1 MADNP
6 PPRTRHY
13 ATIGIDD
20 VFLEPVAHPLPKS
33 YLQDLLDNNGD
44 ADKQGADQ
52 PFVSFE
58 IIGTIKETPEDFCV
72 REIAKKGRTIPGI
85 SSHKEKQAF
94 QVADILSITI
104 TGDDNQN
111 GGRQQQKNSQENGLS
126 DDENQKITVQTTGM
140 TIGSIPQEKVTDQQT
155 DEKDDAAKQQT
166 ELKQIQATKDDTTEL
181 TKANALSSCELIE
194 EVFLEL
200 LPGDDKGKVTS
211 LMKALHS
218 LEKTSIKRMAT
229 IADPAAEIE
238 EPNKISEVFIPRIP
252 PDFSHLETPGR
263 LSGVDRRAFHEAFRL
278 TFPLLK
284 CETLPENDSQLRVTA
299 DNFFDDLIP
308 YLCNP
313 QEDLPIFYRF
323 HKRGCV
329 PPPHQLGKGENVQY
343 HKKGGKRKRDRDR
356 DLPDNPTTTG
366 EPILRLKPDL
376 SKDDRRPI
384 HRIIAQKNRAFQTRT
399 LSNHPL
405 DPTKKDV
412 TTSAIQVHWALAALK
427 RASKKLKT
435 GKIGR
440 NNPPTPCK
448 DFLDPTPNT
457 ICVLRKRG
465 KEHLTAITALCSAIK
480 CRTGD
485 VGLAGIK
492 DMRAVTYQFCTLRN
506 VGVGRLKRAIPLLQ
520 GGGIEIGTMR
530 KVGFMLQNGDL
541 QGNRFVITLKGVK
554 RVHVEWDE
562 SDKLIETFRS
572 CEKAHIREMFERVQR
587 SGFIN
592 YYGEQRVGAPGKAA
606 EVGVRTVD
614 VGRAMLQGDFASAID
629 LLMTGRTILHSRDVQ
644 ANPAELKV
652 RAVWKESKV
661 GSETLGDPAAT
672 LKAFPRNESM
682 PRERAV
688 MKGLQR
694 YGRAEPLAAIQCLPH
709 NVRRFWLNA
718 YQSGIWNAMASAR
731 LLRLGSNGPVIGDLF
746 MENGAAGINDVQVVD
761 SENISSVS
769 LDRVVLPLPGYGVI
783 YPANEIGDAY
793 KLVLQKDSVSFEKKG
808 PDEGTAKGAYRHLIA
823 RAENMDLAFPD
834 DGNDALCTSSFTVSF
849 DLPAG
854 SYATMLLRELMLKTV
869 VRD

>member
-6 PPRTRHY
+6 LPKPRHY

-44 ADKQGADQ
+44 NNKQGAAFQQ
-52 PFVSFE
+52 PFISSE

-72 REIAKKGRTIPGI
+72 REIAKKGRVIPGM
-85 SSHKEKQAF
+85 SSQEEKQAF
-94 QVADILSITI
+94 QVADIIPISYT
-104 TGDDNQN
+104 DDNQN
-111 GGRQQQKNSQENGLS
+111 GGRQQQKNREEKGIS
-126 DDENQKITVQTTGM
+126 DGENQKILVHTTGM
-140 TIGSIPQEKVTDQQT
+140 AVDNNPHDKLTDQQT
-155 DEKDDAAKQQT
+155 DEKDDATKQHT
-166 ELKQIQATKDDTTEL
+166 ELKQSLATIDENTESKTTNE
-181 TKANALSSCELIE
+181 LSSSELIE
-194 EVFLEL
+194 EAFLEL
-200 LPGDDKGKVTS
+200 LQGRDKGKVTG
-211 LMKALHS
+211 LMTELQS
-218 LEKTSIKRMAT
+218 LEKASIERMAT
-229 IADPAAEIE
+229 ISNSAAVTE
-238 EPNKISEVFIPRIP
+238 ESNKISEVFIPRIP
-252 PDFSHLETPGR
+252 PDFSYLEVPGR

-284 CETLPENDSQLRVTA
+284 CETLPENDSNLRVTA
-299 DNFFDDLIP
+299 DDFFDDLIP
-308 YLCNP
+308 LLYNP

-323 HKRGCV
+323 HKRGCI
-329 PPPHQLGKGENVQY
+329 PTPHQPGKVNGQY
-343 HKKGGKRKRDRDR
+343 HRGGKRKRDR

-384 HRIIAQKNRAFQTRT
+384 HRMIAQKNRAFQTRT

-412 TTSAIQVHWALAALK
+412 TTNAIQVHWAFAALK
-427 RASKKLKT
+427 RANKKLKT
-435 GKIGR
+435 GKTGSK
-440 NNPPTPCK
+440 NTPAASK
-448 DFLDPTPNT
+448 DSLDPTPNT

-492 DMRAVTYQFCTLRN
+492 DMKAVTYQFCTLRN
-506 VGVGRLKRAIPLLQ
+506 VGLGRLRRAIPHLQ

-554 RVHVEWDE
+554 RVHVERGE
-562 SDKLIETFRS
+562 SDQLFETFRS

-587 SGFIN
+587 SGFLN
-592 YYGEQRVGAPGKAA
+592 YYGEQRVGAPGETA

-614 VGRAMLQGDFASAID
+614 VGRAMLQGNFSKAID
-629 LLMTGRTILHSRDVQ
+629 LLMTGRAILHTRDVKV
-644 ANPAELKV
+644 NPEEIKV
-652 RAVWKESKV
+652 RAAWKENK
-661 GSETLGDPAAT
+661 GDPTTT
-672 LKAFPRNESM
+672 LKAFPKSESM

-688 MKGLQR
+688 MKGLKR
-694 YGRAEPLAAIQCLPH
+694 YGKEEPLAAIQCLPH
-709 NVRRFWLNA
+709 NVRRFWLSA
-718 YQSGIWNAMASAR
+718 YQSWIFNSMASAR

-746 MENGAAGINDVQVVD
+746 MDHGATGISDVQVVS
-761 SENISSVS
+761 SENLSSVS
-769 LDRVVLPLPGYGVI
+769 LDQVVLPLPGFGI
-783 YPANEIGDAY
+783 KYPENEIGDAY
-793 KLVLQKDSVSFEKKG
+793 KLLLEKDNISLDKKG

-823 RAENMDLAFPD
+823 RAENMNLTFPD
-834 DGNDALCTSSFTVSF
+834 DGKVASSFTVSF

-854 SYATMLLRELMLKTV
+854 SYATMLLRELMVKTV